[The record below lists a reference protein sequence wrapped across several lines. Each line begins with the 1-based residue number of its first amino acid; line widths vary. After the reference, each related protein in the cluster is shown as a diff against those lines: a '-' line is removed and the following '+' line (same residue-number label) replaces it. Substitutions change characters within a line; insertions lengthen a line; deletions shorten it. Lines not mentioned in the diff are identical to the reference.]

1 VLRMRVMYWDG
12 SVDEQEE
19 QWEIATVNNEIDAA
33 GLSLSYLAVMDIRAA
48 VMMQMPDPGGTVH
61 APVSSVL
68 QVIVLL
74 IAAVVCKSIS
84 FIPKLQPKATAASRR
99 HLSRRSHHQ
108 GSRPTTFAR
117 LPNNI
122 VNATCMVTMDFETKK
137 KIFVN
142 TVSKMS
148 GWLLLFTV
156 QGAIRYFSDKLDHDR
171 DQGDESVSVR
181 AVTAILCTYL
191 SFGLILLLKYL
202 CLPQKFK
209 AGMLQTTSMM
219 VGFSW
224 RRSYGLSL
232 DYLSMKAAQRTVTN
246 MTGDKELDEWLL
258 EIFVAIPTVLVMLP
272 ALYWYI
278 TPNVLTAEAETKAEA
293 SLTLPPPTGPSSS
306 LIESP
311 NTAGGGQIE
320 MAGATR
326 DSETGKAD

>member
-1 VLRMRVMYWDG
+1 
-12 SVDEQEE
+12 
-19 QWEIATVNNEIDAA
+19 
-33 GLSLSYLAVMDIRAA
+33 
-48 VMMQMPDPGGTVH
+48 
-61 APVSSVL
+61 
-68 QVIVLL
+68 
-74 IAAVVCKSIS
+74 
-84 FIPKLQPKATAASRR
+84 
-99 HLSRRSHHQ
+99 
-108 GSRPTTFAR
+108 
-117 LPNNI
+117 
-122 VNATCMVTMDFETKK
+122 MDFETIK

-156 QGAIRYFSDKLDHDR
+156 QGAIRYFPDNSPWELEGEKGEGEK
-171 DQGDESVSVR
+171 GDASVSVR

-202 CLPQKFK
+202 SLPQKFK

-258 EIFVAIPTVLVMLP
+258 EIFVAIPTVLVMSP